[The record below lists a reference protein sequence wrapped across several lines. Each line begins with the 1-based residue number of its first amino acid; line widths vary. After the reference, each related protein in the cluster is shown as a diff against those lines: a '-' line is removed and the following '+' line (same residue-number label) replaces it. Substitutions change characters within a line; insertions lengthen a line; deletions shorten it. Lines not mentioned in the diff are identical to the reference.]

1 VTRPAGEAGRIGRGI
16 TIRGTLRGKEDLVVE
31 GVIEGTIALPEGH
44 LTLERSSDTRAAVSA
59 RDATIKGKLRGNT
72 EVQQRLEVT
81 ADAVIIGDIRA
92 PRLVIQEGA
101 RFKGTLEMEIELP
114 PDLVAP
120 PAATPGLVP
129 PPTVK
134 PANQRGKNVR

>member
-1 VTRPAGEAGRIGRGI
+1 MTRPAGEAGRIGRGI

-44 LTLERSSDTRAAVSA
+44 LTLERSSDTRAPVSA

-92 PRLVIQEGA
+92 PKLIIQEGA
-101 RFKGTLEMEIELP
+101 RFQGRLEMEVDRPPDLLP
-114 PDLVAP
+114 PDVAP
-120 PAATPGLVP
+120 AAVVNAKPTTP
-129 PPTVK
+129 
-134 PANQRGKNVR
+134 QRGKHGR

>member
-1 VTRPAGEAGRIGRGI
+1 MTRPAGEAGRIGRGI

-44 LTLERSSDTRAAVSA
+44 LTLERTSDTRAAVSA

-72 EVQQRLEVT
+72 QVQQRLEVT
-81 ADAVIIGDIRA
+81 ADAVIVGDIRA

-101 RFKGTLEMEIELP
+101 RFKGTLEMDIELP
-114 PDLVAP
+114 PDLLPAEP
-120 PAATPGLVP
+120 APAAAL
-129 PPTVK
+129 K
-134 PANQRGKNVR
+134 PATPASRGTHGR

>member
-1 VTRPAGEAGRIGRGI
+1 MTRPTGEAGRIGRGI

-44 LTLERSSDTRAAVSA
+44 LTLERTSDTRAAVSA

-72 EVQQRLEVT
+72 DVQARLEVT
-81 ADAVIIGDIRA
+81 AEAVIVGDIRA

-101 RFKGTLEMEIELP
+101 RFKGNLAMDIDLP
-114 PDLVAP
+114 PDLAP
-120 PAATPGLVP
+120 PSVVP
-129 PPTVK
+129 KPPT
-134 PANQRGKNVR
+134 PQGGNHGR